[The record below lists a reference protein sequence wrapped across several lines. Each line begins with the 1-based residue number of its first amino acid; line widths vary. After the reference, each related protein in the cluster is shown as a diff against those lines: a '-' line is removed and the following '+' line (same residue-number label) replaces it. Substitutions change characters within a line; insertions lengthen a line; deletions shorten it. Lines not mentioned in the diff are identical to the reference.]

1 MTPVTADQQGPAP
14 DYSAPRGYIGPL
26 ERKTWVVVGG
36 GIGGLLA
43 ARHLAHCG
51 VDVTLLEESD
61 SLGGRVSSHVVGGF
75 DLDAGA
81 ESFATRAGSVAT
93 LLGELGLADAVVSP
107 EADPAWVVTP
117 GRAYPLPKTGWLGI
131 PLRPLRR
138 DVRAVLGWRGSIRAS
153 CDIFRPIGKVDPY
166 VTVGKIARERLGAKA
181 VNLLMRPVISGIYSR
196 ALEDL
201 PLAAIAPGLPQD
213 VQDHGSII
221 KAARSRRSV
230 SAAGSAVQGIY
241 GGVARVTEALAAEVE
256 ALGVTIRTDAPAS
269 AVVPYAEGWR
279 VHIDAKGLGV
289 ARNLEADGVTIAV
302 PGAAA
307 HELQP
312 DIIGRPEIDDRFV
325 ALVTLV
331 VDEPALDSAPR
342 GTGVLVSGDVTRAKA
357 LTHAT
362 AKWAWLASEV
372 QTDEHP
378 HRHVLRL
385 SYTIEQGENVE
396 GYALDDA
403 SRLLGVNLAPDSVV
417 ASSQVEWHD
426 AAPAKVGSLNPAPGL
441 HLVGSAAGLSGIAA
455 IVAADAV
462 ADYR

>member
-1 MTPVTADQQGPAP
+1 MPVTGDKEGPAP
-14 DYSAPRGYIGPL
+14 AADERRGYFGPL
-26 ERKTWVVVGG
+26 PRKKWVVVGG

-43 ARHLAHCG
+43 ARHLALCG
-51 VDVTLLEESD
+51 AEVTLLEESD

-93 LLGELGLADAVVSP
+93 LLGEMGLADAVVSP
-107 EADPAWVVTP
+107 EVAPAWVVSP
-117 GRAYPLPKTGWLGI
+117 RRSYPLPKTGWLGI
-131 PLRPLRR
+131 PLRPLSR
-138 DVRAVLGWRGSIRAS
+138 DVRAILGWRGAIRAS
-153 CDIFRPIGKVDPY
+153 CDIYRPIGTVDPY
-166 VTVGKIARERLGAKA
+166 VTVGKLARERLGAKA

-201 PLAAIAPGLPQD
+201 PLAAIAPGLPGD
-213 VQDHGSII
+213 VERHGSLI
-221 KAARSRRSV
+221 KAARSRRAV
-230 SAAGSAVQGIY
+230 SAAGSAVQGIH
-241 GGVARVTEALAAEVE
+241 GGVARLTAALSAEVQS
-256 ALGVTIRTDAPAS
+256 LGVTIRVNSPAS
-269 AVVPYAEGWR
+269 AVVPYARGWR

-289 ARNLEADGVTIAV
+289 ARTLKADGVTIAI

-312 DIIGRPEIDDRFV
+312 DMIRRPDTDDKFV

-331 VDEPALDSAPR
+331 VDAPALDDAPR
-342 GTGVLVSGDVTRAKA
+342 GTGVLVAGGVTRAKA

-362 AKWAWLASEV
+362 AKWAWLAREV
-372 QTDEHP
+372 QTAEHP

-385 SYTIEQGENVE
+385 SYSVEQGESVVGHAIE
-396 GYALDDA
+396 DA
-403 SRLLGVNLAPDSVV
+403 SRLLGVNILADQVV
-417 ASSQVEWHD
+417 ATSQVEWHD
-426 AAPAKVGSLNPAPGL
+426 AAPAKVGSLNTAPGL
-441 HLVGSAAGLSGIAA
+441 HLVASAAGLSGIAA

>member
-1 MTPVTADQQGPAP
+1 MPVTADKQGPAP
-14 DYSAPRGYIGPL
+14 DIEPRGHIGAL
-26 ERKTWVVVGG
+26 DRKTWVVVGG
-36 GIGGLLA
+36 GIAGLLA
-43 ARHLAHCG
+43 ARHLARCG

-81 ESFATRAGSVAT
+81 ESFATRAGSVAA

-107 EADPAWVVTP
+107 QKAPAWVVSAR
-117 GRAYPLPKTGWLGI
+117 RAYPLPKTGWLGI
-131 PLRPLRR
+131 PLRPLSG

-166 VTVGKIARERLGAKA
+166 VTVGKLARARLGAPA
-181 VNLLMRPVISGIYSR
+181 VDLLMRPVISGIYSR

-201 PLAAIAPGLPQD
+201 PLAAIAPGLPAD
-213 VQDHGSII
+213 VQRHGSLI
-221 KAARSRRSV
+221 KAARSRRAV
-230 SAAGSAVQGIY
+230 SAAGSAVQGIH
-241 GGVARVTEALAAEVE
+241 GGVARLTQALSAEVQ
-256 ALGVTIRTDAPAS
+256 ALGVAIRVNSPAS

-279 VHIDAKGLGV
+279 VHVEAKGLGV
-289 ARNLEADGVTIAV
+289 ARTLEADGVTIAV

-307 HELQP
+307 HDLQP
-312 DIIGRPEIDDRFV
+312 DVIGPPDVDDQFV

-331 VDEPALDSAPR
+331 VDEPALDDAPR
-342 GTGVLVSGDVTRAKA
+342 GTGVLVAGDVTRAKA

-362 AKWAWLASEV
+362 AKWGWLADEV
-372 QTDEHP
+372 QTDGHP

-385 SYTIEQGENVE
+385 SYTIERGESVIGHAVE
-396 GYALDDA
+396 DA
-403 SRLLGVNLAPDSVV
+403 SRLLGLNLDPASVV

>member
-1 MTPVTADQQGPAP
+1 
-14 DYSAPRGYIGPL
+14 
-26 ERKTWVVVGG
+26 VGG
-36 GIGGLLA
+36 GIAGLLA
-43 ARHLAHCG
+43 ARHLARCG
-51 VDVTLLEESD
+51 AEVTLLEESD

-107 EADPAWVVTP
+107 EVAPAWVVSP
-117 GRAYPLPKTGWLGI
+117 GRSYPLPKTGWLGI
-131 PLRPLRR
+131 PLRPLSR
-138 DVRAVLGWRGSIRAS
+138 DVRAVLGWRGAVRAS
-153 CDIFRPIGKVDPY
+153 CDVYRPIGEVDPY
-166 VTVGKIARERLGAKA
+166 VTVGALARERLGSKA

-201 PLAAIAPGLPQD
+201 PLAAIAPGLPAD
-213 VQDHGSII
+213 VQKHGSLI
-221 KAARSRRSV
+221 KAARSRRAV
-230 SAAGSAVQGIY
+230 SAAGSAVQGIH
-241 GGVARVTEALAAEVE
+241 GGVARVTEALADEVRT
-256 ALGVTIRTDAPAS
+256 LGVKIRLDAPAT
-269 AVVPYAEGWR
+269 AVVPYAKGWR
-279 VHIDAKGLGV
+279 VHIEAKGIGV
-289 ARNLEADGVTIAV
+289 QRTIKADGVTIAV

-312 DIIGRPEIDDRFV
+312 DIIGRPDHDDKFV

-331 VDEPALDSAPR
+331 LDAPELDDAPR
-342 GTGVLVSGDVTRAKA
+342 GSGVLVSGNVTRAKA

-362 AKWAWLASEV
+362 AKWGWLASEV

-378 HRHVLRL
+378 HRHVVRL
-385 SYTIEQGENVE
+385 SYSIEPGESVIGHAIE
-396 GYALDDA
+396 DA
-403 SRLLGVNLAPDSVV
+403 SRLLGVNIAAAQVV
-417 ASSQVEWHD
+417 ATSQVQWHD

>member
-1 MTPVTADQQGPAP
+1 MA
-14 DYSAPRGYIGPL
+14 
-26 ERKTWVVVGG
+26 
-36 GIGGLLA
+36 GLLA

-51 VDVTLLEESD
+51 AEVTLLEASD
-61 SLGGRVSSHVVGGF
+61 DLGGRVSSHVVGGF

-107 EADPAWVVTP
+107 EKAPAWVVSP
-117 GRAYPLPKTGWLGI
+117 QRSYPLPNTGWLGI
-131 PLRPLRR
+131 PLHPLRR

-153 CDIFRPIGKVDPY
+153 CDVYRPIGKVDPY
-166 VTVGKIARERLGAKA
+166 VTVGALARERLGAKA

-201 PLAAIAPGLPQD
+201 ALAAIAPGLPDD
-213 VQDHGSII
+213 VQKHGSLI
-221 KAARSRRSV
+221 KAARSRRAV

-241 GGVARVTEALAAEVE
+241 GGVARVTAALAAEVR
-256 ALGVTIRTDAPAS
+256 ALGVKVRLDAPAT
-269 AVVPYAEGWR
+269 AVVPYAKGWR
-279 VHIDAKGLGV
+279 VHIEAKGIGV
-289 ARNLEADGVTIAV
+289 QRTIKADGVTIAI

-307 HELQP
+307 HGLQP
-312 DIIGRPEIDDRFV
+312 DIVAKPDVDDQFV

-331 VDEPALDSAPR
+331 LDAPELDDAPR
-342 GTGVLVSGDVTRAKA
+342 GTGVLVSGGVTRAKA

-362 AKWAWLASEV
+362 AKWEWLASEV
-372 QTDEHP
+372 QTADHP
-378 HRHVLRL
+378 HRHVVRL
-385 SYTIEQGENVE
+385 SYSVQPDEDVTGF
-396 GYALDDA
+396 ALADA
-403 SRLLGVNLAPDSVV
+403 SRLLGVELTAPQVV
-417 ASSQVEWHD
+417 ATTQVQWHD

>member
-1 MTPVTADQQGPAP
+1 MPVTADKEGPAP
-14 DYSAPRGYIGPL
+14 QEVEPTGYIGPL
-26 ERKTWVVVGG
+26 DRKTWVVVGG
-36 GIGGLLA
+36 GISGLLA
-43 ARHLAHCG
+43 ARHLARCG

-61 SLGGRVSSHVVGGF
+61 SLGGRVSSHVVGGL

-81 ESFATRAGSVAT
+81 ESFATRAGSVMK
-93 LLGELGLADAVVSP
+93 LLGELQLAQAVVSP
-107 EADPAWVVTP
+107 DQSPAWVVTP
-117 GRAYPLPKTGWLGI
+117 ARSYPLPRTGWLGI
-131 PLRPLRR
+131 PLNPLSR
-138 DVRAVLGWRGSIRAS
+138 DVRDVLGWRGSVRAA
-153 CDIFRPIGKVDPY
+153 CDLFRPLGAVDPY
-166 VTVGKIARERLGAKA
+166 VTVGAIARERLGPKA
-181 VNLLMRPVISGIYSR
+181 VDLLMRPIISGIYSR
-196 ALEDL
+196 TLEDL
-201 PLAAIAPGLPQD
+201 PLAAIAPGLPVD
-213 VQDHGSII
+213 VQEHGSLIR
-221 KAARSRRSV
+221 AARSRRAV

-241 GGVARVTEALAAEVE
+241 GGVARVTAALAQEVKD
-256 ALGVTIRTDAPAS
+256 LGVTIRLDAPAS

-289 ARNLEADGVTIAV
+289 ARTIAADGVTIAV

-312 DIIGRPEIDDRFV
+312 DIIAKPDKDDRFV

-331 VDEPALDSAPR
+331 VDAPELDDAPR
-342 GTGVLVSGDVTRAKA
+342 GTGVLLSGDVTRAKA

-362 AKWAWLASEV
+362 AKWTWLAVAV
-372 QTDEHP
+372 QTPEHP

-385 SYTIEQGENVE
+385 SYSIDQGEDVRAH
-396 GYALDDA
+396 ALTDA
-403 SRLLGVNLAPDSVV
+403 SRLMGVDLPPESVV
-417 ASSQVEWHD
+417 ATTQVQWHD

>member
-1 MTPVTADQQGPAP
+1 MPVTADKQGPAP
-14 DYSAPRGYIGPL
+14 EPIEARGYVGSL

-36 GIGGLLA
+36 GIAGLLA

-107 EADPAWVVTP
+107 EKSPAWVVSSR
-117 GRAYPLPKTGWLGI
+117 RAYPLPKTGWLGI
-131 PLRPLRR
+131 PLHPLRP

-153 CDIFRPIGKVDPY
+153 CDLYRPIGKVDPY
-166 VTVGKIARERLGAKA
+166 VTVGKLARQRLGAKA

-201 PLAAIAPGLPQD
+201 PLAAIAPGLPAK
-213 VQDHGSII
+213 VQESGSLI
-221 KAARSRRSV
+221 KAARSRRAV
-230 SAAGSAVQGIY
+230 SAAGSAVQGIH
-241 GGVARVTEALAAEVE
+241 GGVARVTAALAVEVQ
-256 ALGVTIRTDAPAS
+256 ALGVKIRLDAPAS

-279 VHIDAKGLGV
+279 VHIEAKGLGV
-289 ARNLEADGVTIAV
+289 ARTLTADGVTIAV

-312 DIIGRPEIDDRFV
+312 DIIGKPDADDKFV

-331 VDEPALDSAPR
+331 VDAPELDHAPR

-362 AKWAWLASEV
+362 AKWGWLASEV

-385 SYTIEQGENVE
+385 SYSIKQGESVI
-396 GYALDDA
+396 GHAIDDA
-403 SRLLGVNLAPDSVV
+403 SRLLGVNIAGDQVV
-417 ASSQVEWHD
+417 ASSQVQWHD

-462 ADYR
+462 ADFR